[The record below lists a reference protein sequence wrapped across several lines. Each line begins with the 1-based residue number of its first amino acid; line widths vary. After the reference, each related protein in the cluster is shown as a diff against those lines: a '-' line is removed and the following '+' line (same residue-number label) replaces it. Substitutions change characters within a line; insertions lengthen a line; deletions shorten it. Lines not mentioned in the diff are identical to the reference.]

1 MTAKIVEP
9 GASEEISLPKRAGIS
24 LKPEHYDQILGERP
38 DIGWFEVHPENYMGA
53 GGPPHQYLTAIR
65 EIYPLSLH
73 GVGLSIGSAGR
84 IDLAHVDRLKTL
96 VNRYQPAQV
105 SEHLAWSTHDGGFLN
120 DLLPLPY
127 TEETL
132 NTVVDHI
139 DEVQRALGRTILLEN
154 PATYIVF
161 PESSYDEIDFLKA
174 IVERSGCSLLL
185 DVNNVYVSCTNHNRD
200 AEDYIE
206 RFPIEHVGE
215 VHLAGHA
222 EDLDDSGGRL
232 LIDSHDRQ
240 VVDDVWRLYG
250 RVVDRSGQ
258 ISTLIEWD
266 SDIPDLPVLLAEAA
280 LADAT
285 LAKARRQKTAR
296 HELA

>member
-1 MTAKIVEP
+1 MTAKIGEP
-9 GASEEISLPKRAGIS
+9 RASEEISLPKRAGIS

-84 IDLAHVDRLKTL
+84 IDRAHVDRLKTL

-222 EDLDDSGGRL
+222 EDLDDSRGRL